1 MKIIV
6 FSTLAN
12 DNAYTEYAKG
22 GSDLPV
28 AVRSVLIKGGTGVT
42 DSRLVTPQGVAT
54 EIEPEDLAL
63 LKGNSLFLLHEKNG
77 FVKVAESK
85 SSKAP
90 DQDEIA
96 EITADMSTN
105 DPSRQ
110 PIFGD
115 FKADQGQADQAT
127 ELSTAS
133 SGKAAKSGKSK

>member
-1 MKIIV
+1 MSKILV

-22 GSDLPV
+22 AADLPV
-28 AVRSVLIKGGTGVT
+28 ATRSVLIKGGTGIN
-42 DSRLVTPQGVAT
+42 DARLITPSGVAT

-77 FVKVAESK
+77 FVKVVESK

-90 DQDEIA
+90 DSEEIA
-96 EITADMSTN
+96 EATADMSTN

-110 PIFGD
+110 PVFGD
-115 FKADQGQADQAT
+115 FKADQGMSEQPT
-127 ELSTAS
+127 EVSTAG
-133 SGKAAKSGKSK
+133 GKAAKSGKSK